1 MSMTGALSTLRRLVR
16 HDDGQDLT
24 EYGLLMLLVA
34 VVAIS
39 SVKAFGDVTIA
50 NVWTPAE
57 TLAARL
63 ADLF

>member
-1 MSMTGALSTLRRLVR
+1 MTGSLRKLRRLVR

-24 EYGLLMLLVA
+24 EYGLLMLLIA

-39 SVKAFGDVTIA
+39 SVKALGDFTVA

-57 TLAARL
+57 TLATRL

>member
-1 MSMTGALSTLRRLVR
+1 MTGALRKLRRLVR

-24 EYGLLMLLVA
+24 EYGLLMLLIA
-34 VVAIS
+34 VVAMS
-39 SVKAFGDVTIA
+39 SVKAFGDFTVA

-63 ADLF
+63 AGLF